1 MMKGMRERSFQ
12 TPGLSFLYARLA
24 SDGVDWER
32 IMSDR
37 LSRKAV
43 VNLHIQRAQSDVSMQ
58 ANVK

>member
-1 MMKGMRERSFQ
+1 MRERSFQ
-12 TPGLSFLYARLA
+12 TPALSFLYARLA

-32 IMSDR
+32 MMSDC